1 MATDEHD
8 KNAWICFKMLI
19 RFWILVG
26 SVERKLQILPTIIHS
41 VGHERFGGKDKK
53 RHTKEEAESQRVVAQ
68 IRKELRILQNR

>member
-53 RHTKEEAESQRVVAQ
+53 DTPMKKPNRREERVAH
-68 IRKELRILQNR
+68 IRKEL